1 MKEYLVCGS
10 SGLSWLMKMDGLRV
24 FLHFGKK
31 KKKSGNLKV
40 TKKERKNA

>member
-24 FLHFGKK
+24 FLHFGEE
-31 KKKSGNLKV
+31 KSGNLKV
-40 TKKERKNA
+40 TKKEMKNA